1 MMERLH
7 ICIAGP
13 AEPVVLRDLLAT
25 SEEIPRGIGGVLVN
39 ELTRELIRL
48 GHFVTLVTHSPS
60 VEQVWRAEGPSLAV
74 SVVPSRARAR
84 DRALD
89 FFAVE
94 RQGIAGELR
103 RVRPDVVHAH
113 WTYEFALGSFAADV
127 APVLVT
133 AHDLPWTV
141 LKSFR
146 DPYRVIRWLMAWRA
160 RFSIRHLTAVSP
172 YTAAG
177 WRREMLYRRPI
188 TLIPNPMPQLPEPT
202 EPRSTHPVVL
212 SVGDASPR
220 KNVKSLI
227 RAFGAVRDTAP
238 ESELRLVGPGLGADG
253 ELANWAR
260 GEDLDGRVAFVGPLD
275 RGALADAYAAATVY
289 CHPSIEETFG
299 MVLIEALDAGLP
311 VVAGAG
317 SGGVPWTLF
326 DGQAGRLVDVRDPSQ
341 IAGALLDAI
350 RDPTS
355 TVALG
360 FDVQAEIQARYSPEA
375 VTRKYLVEY
384 ERVLPENRDESLA

>member
-1 MMERLH
+1 MH
-7 ICIAGP
+7 IALCGP
-13 AEPVVLRDLLAT
+13 ATLELLEPYLGSRPTRHLGYPFPLLPAIAD
-25 SEEIPRGIGGVLVN
+25 SLMG
-39 ELTRELIRL
+39 L
-48 GHFVTLVTHSPS
+48 GHRVTIVSTSPDLAEAVDYHSDRLDLSLVPT
-60 VEQVWRAEGPSLAV
+60 
-74 SVVPSRARAR
+74 RARAR

-89 FFAVE
+89 FFAAE
-94 RQGIAGELR
+94 RRGIAGELR
-103 RVRPDVVHAH
+103 RVRPDIVHAH
-113 WTYEFALGSFAADV
+113 WTYEFALGALSADV

-141 LKSFR
+141 LRSFR

-160 RFSIRHLTAVSP
+160 RLSIRHLTAVSP

-188 TLIPNPMPQLPEPT
+188 TLIPNPMPQLPEAT
-202 EPRSTHPVVL
+202 APRSTHPVVL

-227 RAFGAVRDTAP
+227 RAFGAVHDMVP

-260 GEDLDGRVAFVGPLD
+260 GEGLDKRVAFIGPLD

-299 MVLIEALDAGLP
+299 MVLIEALSAGLP
-311 VVAGAG
+311 IVAGAR
-317 SGGVPWTLF
+317 SGGVSWTLF
-326 DGQAGRLVDVRDPSQ
+326 DGRAGRLVDVRDPARL
-341 IAGALLDAI
+341 AGALLDAI
-350 RDPTS
+350 RDPAS
-355 TVALG
+355 TVARG
-360 FDVQAEIQARYSPEA
+360 FDVQAEIRARYSPEA
-375 VTRKYLVEY
+375 VARKYLVEY
-384 ERVLPENRDESLA
+384 ERLLPERGDGSLA